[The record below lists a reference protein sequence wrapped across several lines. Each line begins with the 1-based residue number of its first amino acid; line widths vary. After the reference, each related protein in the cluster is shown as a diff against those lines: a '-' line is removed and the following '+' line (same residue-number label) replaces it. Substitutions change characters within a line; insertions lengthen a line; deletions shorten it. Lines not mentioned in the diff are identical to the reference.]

1 MLALAKAFDTE
12 GFSCCHTVQELGA
25 RLCVLPRLDH
35 GLFGLPEPY
44 QQNTP
49 SLLRHAKGR
58 HHPLLWGLRP
68 SVSTLSY
75 RGATRREN
83 YPASWA
89 WTGPGTRPTCLG
101 RMRRESSLLSLLL
114 LEIDR

>member
-44 QQNTP
+44 KQNTP
-49 SLLRHAKGR
+49 SLLRHAKAVIIRCSGVSARVCPLSRTAARRAERIIPR
-58 HHPLLWGLRP
+58 H
-68 SVSTLSY
+68 
-75 RGATRREN
+75 
-83 YPASWA
+83 
-89 WTGPGTRPTCLG
+89 GPGLVPARVLPAWAA
-101 RMRRESSLLSLLL
+101 
-114 LEIDR
+114 